1 MFPRYYLAD
10 IPPPTGRTRA
20 FDYCIR
26 LANLTAYPHYL
37 IVAKISSR
45 LTRQDDSS
53 DPLVLNPG
61 TCLSMG
67 EVRERPQITLFAVSK
82 AKVSPDD
89 LFNLELTRDTGLRI
103 VDPEGNL
110 VGIIDSREKSQYF
123 DPKAQEQ
130 AQRNPQD
137 GSYEVRE
144 GDRVLPIAYSGTVL
158 KDAKVL
164 ASNGIPAKVLAADGI
179 PVSPSS
185 VIRPPS
191 SAPFWDEG
199 KTIEGHYTIATLT
212 EQTFTIQESQRETK
226 GMGLSLL
233 GLPLLG
239 VILLVMVKWY
249 HQRSQLHPSD
259 KHSATSNKP

>member
-1 MFPRYYLAD
+1 MFPRYLAD
-10 IPPPTGRTRA
+10 VAPPMGQTRD

-37 IVAKISSR
+37 IVAKISSS
-45 LTRQDDSS
+45 QNYSS
-53 DPLVLNPG
+53 GPLVLNPG

-67 EVRERPQITLFAVSK
+67 RSIYRPQITLFAVPK

-89 LFNLELTRDTGLRI
+89 LFKLAYSRFIFGRI

-110 VGIIDSREKSQYF
+110 VGILDNRENSQYF

-130 AQRNPQD
+130 AQQRDPQD
-137 GSYEVRE
+137 GYEVRE

-158 KDAKVL
+158 KSAKVL
-164 ASNGIPAKVLAADGI
+164 AANGIPAKVLTADGI
-179 PVSPSS
+179 PVSPPS
-185 VIRPPS
+185 VIRTPA

-212 EQTFTIQESQRETK
+212 DQTFTIKESQRDTN
-226 GMGLSLL
+226 GMGMSLL
-233 GLPLLG
+233 VLPLLG

-259 KHSATSNKP
+259 KHSATSDKP

>member
-1 MFPRYYLAD
+1 MFPRYLAD
-10 IPPPTGRTRA
+10 VAPPTGRTRA

-26 LANLTAYPHYL
+26 LDNLTAYPHYL

-45 LTRQDDSS
+45 LTGQDDSS

-67 EVRERPQITLFAVSK
+67 RVTDRPQITLFAVSK

-89 LFNLELTRDTGLRI
+89 LFNLELTSFSGLRI

-110 VGIIDSREKSQYF
+110 VGIIDSREKSHYF

-130 AQRNPQD
+130 AQQPD
-137 GSYEVRE
+137 PKYGFEVRE

-164 ASNGIPAKVLAADGI
+164 AANGIPA
-179 PVSPSS
+179 SPT
-185 VIRPPS
+185 IRTPS
-191 SAPFWDEG
+191 TAPFWAEG

-212 EQTFTIQESQRETK
+212 DQTFTIQESQRDTN
-226 GMGLSLL
+226 GMGMSLL

-249 HQRSQLHPSD
+249 HQRAQLHPSD
-259 KHSATSNKP
+259 KHSATSDKP